1 MRGAGLVRDGR
12 SCKDIGTRMAI
23 SPKTV
28 QTYHARIMDKLQLT
42 NTPELIRYAIEQK
55 ADTTMPVP
63 AQPTPPPVIMRTVVS
78 PMMPALVPIVSGAHR
93 HEREEW
99 PG

>member
-1 MRGAGLVRDGR
+1 
-12 SCKDIGTRMAI
+12 MAI

-63 AQPTPPPVIMRTVVS
+63 AQPTPPPVY
-78 PMMPALVPIVSGAHR
+78 GAHR
-93 HEREEW
+93 HERDGRGEDY
-99 PG
+99 

>member
-1 MRGAGLVRDGR
+1 
-12 SCKDIGTRMAI
+12 MAI

-28 QTYHARIMDKLQLT
+28 QTYRARIMDKHRLT
-42 NTPELIRYAIEQK
+42 NTTELIRYAIEQK

-78 PMMPALVPIVSGAHR
+78 PMMPAPVPIVYGAHR